1 MLTLILKSILGDKNQ
16 TDIRKI
22 KPIIDKIKQF
32 EPSFQQLSN
41 DELRAKT
48 PYFQKLIQESVQGE
62 RDQKKNI
69 QETIRQS
76 TDLLVKRG
84 FFEQI
89 EGLIDN
95 VYKQALLINRV
106 SQHKSKTDYKV
117 NKKYLILI

>member
-48 PYFQKLIQESVQGE
+48 PYFQKLIQESVQ
-62 RDQKKNI
+62 
-69 QETIRQS
+69 
-76 TDLLVKRG
+76 
-84 FFEQI
+84 
-89 EGLIDN
+89 
-95 VYKQALLINRV
+95 
-106 SQHKSKTDYKV
+106 
-117 NKKYLILI
+117 